1 MTQGH
6 EQPFRTGRPE
16 TAPLP
21 GHITAIELA
30 AVTVGYGGH
39 PILEALNWRVAR
51 GDHWLVLGP
60 SGSGK
65 STLLHLL
72 AGFLTPITGTAK
84 VLGVDLATLSP
95 PARDR
100 FRGTAM
106 AIVFQRQ
113 HLIQALDVTQNLA
126 LARRLAGLAPDP
138 EAVRTTLQRIG
149 VEPFARTRPSELS
162 VGEAQRVA
170 LARALVV
177 EPKILLADEPTASL
191 DDGNADTVAALLA
204 QEAERV
210 GSTLVITTHDARVR
224 ERFAQRLVLGDGDR
238 P

>member
-1 MTQGH
+1 
-6 EQPFRTGRPE
+6 
-16 TAPLP
+16 
-21 GHITAIELA
+21 
-30 AVTVGYGGH
+30 
-39 PILEALNWRVAR
+39 
-51 GDHWLVLGP
+51 
-60 SGSGK
+60 
-65 STLLHLL
+65 
-72 AGFLTPITGTAK
+72 
-84 VLGVDLATLSP
+84 
-95 PARDR
+95 
-100 FRGTAM
+100 M

>member
-1 MTQGH
+1 MTDDSQAPG
-6 EQPFRTGRPE
+6 QTE

-21 GHITAIELA
+21 GEVPAIELVA
-30 AVTVGYGGH
+30 TSVGYDG
-39 PILEALNWRVAR
+39 PLVLEALDWRVER
-51 GDHWLVLGP
+51 GEHWLVIGP

-72 AGFLTPITGTAK
+72 AGFLTPAEGTAK
-84 VLGVDLATLSP
+84 VLGTELATLAP

-100 FRGTAM
+100 FRGGNM

-113 HLIQALDVTQNLA
+113 HLVQALNVTQNLS
-126 LARRLAGLAPDP
+126 LARRLAGLDP
-138 EAVRTTLQRIG
+138 GLEVIRATLGRLG
-149 VEPFARTRPSELS
+149 VDAFARTRPAALS

-191 DDGNADTVAALLA
+191 DDRNADTVAELLT
-204 QEAERV
+204 QEAERL
-210 GSTLVITTHDARVR
+210 GSTLVMTTHDARVR
-224 ERFAQRLVLGDGDR
+224 ERFAQRLVLGDRGR
-238 P
+238 S

>member
-1 MTQGH
+1 MTDSHSEVSAQ
-6 EQPFRTGRPE
+6 PE

-21 GHITAIELA
+21 GQVPAIELA
-30 AVTVGYGGH
+30 AATVGYGGT
-39 PILEALNWRVAR
+39 PVLEELDWRVER
-51 GDHWLVLGP
+51 GEHWLVIGP
-60 SGSGK
+60 SGAGK

-72 AGFLTPITGTAK
+72 AGFLSPVSGTAK
-84 VLGVDLATLSP
+84 VLGTDLATLAT

-100 FRGTAM
+100 FRGGNM

-113 HLIQALDVTQNLA
+113 HLVQALDVTQNLG
-126 LARRLAGLAPDP
+126 LARRLAGLDSGP
-138 EAVRTTLQRIG
+138 EIVQSTLHRLG
-149 VEPFARTRPSELS
+149 VDAFARTRPAKLS

-191 DDGNADTVAALLA
+191 DDRNAETVADLLT
-204 QEAERV
+204 QEAERL
-210 GSTLVITTHDARVR
+210 GSTLVMTTHDARVR
-224 ERFAQRLVLGDGDR
+224 ERFAQRLVLGEGGS

>member
-1 MTQGH
+1 MTDGH
-6 EQPFRTGRPE
+6 SEVSPQPE

-21 GHITAIELA
+21 GQVPAIELA
-30 AVTVGYGGH
+30 AATVGYGGT
-39 PILEALNWRVAR
+39 PVLEELDWRVER
-51 GDHWLVLGP
+51 GEHWLVIGP
-60 SGSGK
+60 SGAGK

-72 AGFLTPITGTAK
+72 AGFLSPVSGTAK
-84 VLGVDLATLSP
+84 VLGMDLATLAT

-100 FRGTAM
+100 FRGGNM

-113 HLIQALDVTQNLA
+113 HLVQALNVTQNLG
-126 LARRLAGLAPDP
+126 LARRLAGLDSGS
-138 EAVRTTLQRIG
+138 EIVHSTLHRLG
-149 VEPFARTRPSELS
+149 VDAFARTRPAELS

-191 DDGNADTVAALLA
+191 DDRTAATVAELLA
-204 QEAERV
+204 QEAERL
-210 GSTLVITTHDARVR
+210 GSTLVMTTHDARVR
-224 ERFAQRLVLGDGDR
+224 ERFAQRLVLGDGGS

>member
-1 MTQGH
+1 MTDSHSEVSPQ
-6 EQPFRTGRPE
+6 PE

-21 GHITAIELA
+21 GQVPAIELA
-30 AVTVGYGGH
+30 AMTVGYGGA
-39 PILEALNWRVAR
+39 PVLESLDWRVER
-51 GDHWLVLGP
+51 GEHWLVIGP

-65 STLLHLL
+65 STLLHVL
-72 AGFLTPITGTAK
+72 AGFLSPASGTAK
-84 VLGVDLATLSP
+84 VLGMDLATLAN

-100 FRGTAM
+100 FRGGNM

-113 HLIQALDVTQNLA
+113 HLVQALNVTQNLG
-126 LARRLAGLAPDP
+126 LARRLAGLDP
-138 EAVRTTLQRIG
+138 GPEIVHSTLRRLG
-149 VEPFARTRPSELS
+149 VDAFARTRPAELS

-191 DDGNADTVAALLA
+191 DDRNAATVAELLA
-204 QEAERV
+204 QEAERL
-210 GSTLVITTHDARVR
+210 GSTLVMTTHDARVR
-224 ERFAQRLVLGDGDR
+224 ERFAQRLVIGEGGS